1 MKIRMKI
8 NFTMPTR
15 TLDYALM
22 GITAG
27 IIAGLVLYFVV
38 GITLQAVE
46 AALANLQFAR
56 QIKP

>member
-1 MKIRMKI
+1 MKI

-27 IIAGLVLYFVV
+27 IITGLVLYFLL
-38 GITLQAVE
+38 GITLEALG
-46 AALANLQFAR
+46 AALANMRLAQ